1 MSVRI
6 IAALNKV
13 YLIVLFRYYG
23 KTNHTMMKRIRRS
36 IFILLL
42 SVIISGVLSGQIK
55 DLNAPIPPDPNIK
68 IGRLDNGLTYYIKY
82 NKKPEQRI
90 ELRLAIN
97 AGSICENDGQLGLAH
112 FCEHMCFN
120 GTKNFPSNR
129 IIDMLE
135 EMGMK
140 FGEEINAYTSF
151 DQTVYMLKVPVDKAE
166 SVNRGFQV
174 LEDWAHQVSLDDVEI
189 DKERN
194 VIIEEWR
201 LGLGAEERM
210 MQKYLPVLLKD
221 SRYAE
226 RLPIGKVDILQT
238 FPYDTLRSFYS
249 TWYRPD
255 LMAVVVVGDIDPGLA
270 EEKVREYFGRIP
282 AAVNPK
288 PRREYPVPENEE
300 PLISVVTDKEAS
312 GYNAQIMFKQP
323 KSGQITYGDYRNS
336 QIRSLYIGMLNKRF
350 REQTMKPDAPF
361 LYAGAGYGDFIGRSV
376 DVYSL
381 FAAAKENRLTESIE
395 AIMAE
400 NEKVRQ
406 FGFTATELE
415 RQKMDVLTM
424 YENGAK
430 EADKVES
437 GTYADEYIRNYLD
450 KESIPGYQN
459 EFELVKGFL
468 PDITL
473 EEVNQLGKKWT
484 GGQNL
489 IALITAQEKEGI
501 IVPTEEQIAE
511 ILISARSKNVE
522 AYVDEVTDSPL
533 LAEAPAPSKVIKRTE
548 NKIFG
553 FTELWFGNGV
563 RMILKPTDFKN
574 DEIVMT
580 AFSPGGTSLYPDNDV
595 MSASLASTII
605 SQSGI
610 GDYDFTSLQK
620 KLSGNTAKLS
630 PYINDLR
637 EGVSGSCTP
646 KDLETMLQLNYLYF
660 SGIRRDEDAY
670 NSFIS
675 RMKNMIKPMRS
686 VPRVIFQDTL
696 SKIIS
701 MNSPRVISVPS
712 DNQLEM
718 VSLDRIM
725 YIFRDR
731 FADASDF
738 TYLMVGNFKTEEVIP
753 MLEKY
758 IGGLPSISREETWK
772 DLTPGFPG
780 GITKVRVPENSEP
793 QSQVAM
799 VWKGDFKWKTD
810 DRQGFAMLMSILE
823 IRLRESMR
831 EDQGG
836 VYGVSFDGSASRL
849 PHPTYTISS
858 QFGCKPENLEK
869 LSQTVIDEMNKVRKE
884 GPSETDLNKVKET
897 MIRERETQVK
907 ENGFW
912 LGYLQNHYING
923 NKILT
928 LDEYKSLVNSMTV
941 KKIKAIAS
949 RYLDTGNYVEVYLT
963 PKEEA
968 ATN

>member
-1 MSVRI
+1 
-6 IAALNKV
+6 
-13 YLIVLFRYYG
+13 
-23 KTNHTMMKRIRRS
+23 MKRNTRS
-36 IFILLL
+36 IFILILL
-42 SVIISGVLSGQIK
+42 VIISGAVSGQIK
-55 DLNAPIPPDPNIK
+55 DLNAPIPPDPNIR
-68 IGRLDNGLTYYIKY
+68 IGRLENGLTYYIKY

-97 AGSICENDGQLGLAH
+97 AGSICENDSQLGLAH

-151 DQTVYMLKVPVDKAE
+151 DQTIYMLKVPADKPE
-166 SVNRGFQV
+166 SINRGFQV

-226 RLPIGKVDILQT
+226 RLPIGKVDILKT

-249 TWYRPD
+249 TWYRTD
-255 LMAVVVVGDIDPGLA
+255 LMAVVVVGDIDPQMA
-270 EEKVREYFGRIP
+270 EDKVKEYFGRIP

-288 PRREYPVPENEE
+288 PRKEYPVPENDE

-323 KSGQITYGDYRNS
+323 KSDQITYKDYRSS
-336 QIRSLYIGMLNKRF
+336 QIRYLFIGMLNNRF
-350 REQTMKPDAPF
+350 QELTMKPDAPF

-381 FAAAKENRLTESIE
+381 FAAAKENQLAKSIE

-406 FGFTATELE
+406 FGFTSTELE

-450 KESIPGYQN
+450 KESIPGYQK
-459 EFELVKGFL
+459 EYELVKALL
-468 PDITL
+468 PGITL
-473 EEVNQLGKKWT
+473 EEVNKLGKEWT
-484 GGQNL
+484 GGQNI

-501 IVPTEEQIAE
+501 KVPTEDQVTE
-511 ILISARSKNVE
+511 IIKSARSKNVE
-522 AYVDEVTDSPL
+522 AYVDAVTESPL
-533 LAEAPAPSKVIKRTE
+533 LTEVPVPSKVTKRID
-548 NKIFG
+548 NSVFG
-553 FTELWFGNGV
+553 FTELVFGNGV

-580 AFSPGGTSLYPDNDV
+580 AFSPGGISLYPDNDV
-595 MSASLASTII
+595 MSASLASSII

-637 EGVSGSCTP
+637 EGVNGSCTP

-660 SGIRRDEDAY
+660 SKTRRDEDAY
-670 NSFIS
+670 NSFLS

-696 SKIIS
+696 SKIVS
-701 MNSPRVISVPS
+701 MNSPRVIAIPS
-712 DNQLEM
+712 DTQLEM
-718 VSLDRIM
+718 VNLDRIM

-738 TYLMVGNFKTEEVIP
+738 TYIMVGNFKTEEVIP

-758 IGGLPSISREETWK
+758 IGGLPSIRRTEIWK
-772 DLTPGFPG
+772 DLTPGFPE
-780 GITKVRVPENSEP
+780 GINKVIVPENSEP

-810 DRQGFAMLMSILE
+810 HRQGFAMLMSILE
-823 IRLRESMR
+823 IKLRESMR

-836 VYGVSFDGSASRL
+836 VYGVSIDGGASKL
-849 PHPTYTISS
+849 PHPSYTISS
-858 QFGCKPENLEK
+858 QWGCKPENLEK
-869 LSQTVIDEMNKVRKE
+869 LSQTVIDEMNKIKNG
-884 GPSETDLNKVKET
+884 GPEETDLNKVKET

-912 LGYLQNHYING
+912 LSYLQNHYING
-923 NKILT
+923 NKIL
-928 LDEYKSLVNSMTV
+928 LLEEYKSLVNSMTV
-941 KKIKAIAS
+941 KKIKAIAN
-949 RYLDTGNYVEVYLT
+949 RYLDTQNYVQVYLT

-968 ATN
+968 VAN